1 MAKSLPSRGATNTD
15 LVADIQKSL
24 VGALEKGSTITQFRK
39 DFDAAVQ
46 NHGWTY
52 KGKRGWR
59 TSVIFDTNM
68 RSSHMAGRW
77 EQLLANSGSRPYLE
91 YRTAGDSRVR
101 PQHAAWNGLVFPI
114 GDAFWQTHYPP
125 NGWRCR
131 CTIRAYSEDDLKALG
146 TKPSAPFNLKTRTV
160 VSQDGEIKD
169 QVPVGIDPGWDH
181 NVGQS
186 WLSPEL
192 ALGQKLAALPR
203 YLQGPMVDKTIS
215 PAYQKVLNDDFKAFR
230 NVIKT
235 DKVARGNAQIVGFLD
250 SRTLAAL
257 SEHVP
262 TLALE
267 TTAVAVLDSKTVH
280 LTGAHKAAKG
290 AQLWPADW
298 IDALP
303 ENVRNYRAVLW
314 DTKNG
319 TLVVVPFGQATNW
332 AGVLGD
338 SVAKIVLRPNVK
350 TKAGLAASVVS
361 LGSSPRG
368 DLLKSGQYKLL
379 VGKL

>member
-1 MAKSLPSRGATNTD
+1 
-15 LVADIQKSL
+15 
-24 VGALEKGSTITQFRK
+24 
-39 DFDAAVQ
+39 
-46 NHGWTY
+46 
-52 KGKRGWR
+52 
-59 TSVIFDTNM
+59 
-68 RSSHMAGRW
+68 
-77 EQLLANSGSRPYLE
+77 
-91 YRTAGDSRVR
+91 
-101 PQHAAWNGLVFPI
+101 
-114 GDAFWQTHYPP
+114 
-125 NGWRCR
+125 
-131 CTIRAYSEDDLKALG
+131 
-146 TKPSAPFNLKTRTV
+146 
-160 VSQDGEIKD
+160 
-169 QVPVGIDPGWDH
+169 
-181 NVGQS
+181 
-186 WLSPEL
+186 
-192 ALGQKLAALPR
+192 
-203 YLQGPMVDKTIS
+203 MVDKTIS